1 MDIHEKKE
9 EEKQGYTPDIITRK
23 MTTGLVNAR
32 QRRLCR
38 QNKLSK
44 LTKPTEKELME
55 INCAKENV
63 KSLIGTKY
71 IVEKPKYT
79 NNSNWFPHH
88 LNHNRVKDIV
98 IKHID
103 SSEIKPIEVNELI
116 KNLRKNRKNYIE
128 QQVNNRPNIQTI
140 EKSNNFLERAETY
153 IEPIDENNFRK
164 QEVFYKSSKQI
175 NSNDKIINDI
185 DIRDMRNQSDKILNT
200 SNIFQNTDYNF
211 LNKNTNKI
219 NNEEEKEILF
229 LNFDNDIF
237 RAVVSISDNKL
248 QIIEKWYNDCELIFD
263 IEKSRIS
270 LPNIL
275 FNDKDIEEL
284 NTYINNN
291 LTLDKLNKYLN
302 EFLPCVIQ
310 NLKSTKNLKTFSH
323 FYETNTTKDDVK
335 KEMNPFNIYENELF
349 RPVKKEIKEIKETFV
364 QSKFKLSSYDVDL
377 PEEFSKLAKKNEEDR
392 LSEVGP
398 YNLDYDVLKPSI
410 GDNSC
415 NIEHTYTSNNST
427 LVDVSSFLL
436 DINNKSNKLYT
447 VIISVDYLTSL
458 VLDHSTINNI
468 EIVNEIL
475 DKHPEYGF
483 IRLFTIDTLNENII
497 NHIKTNFDKKTFM
510 DSSEI
515 NLLLKQ
521 TQEFITYSNAYSSKN
536 DELIKEKDSI
546 IRYFKDNFKVNNEID
561 SRVKAST
568 IYDHI
573 LKNKMLVIQRDK
585 LAGFKNRLSQ
595 YLKEIGL
602 NKKRYNDGYYY
613 YGIVDTYNLLKL

>member
-23 MTTGLVNAR
+23 MITGLVNAR

-55 INCAKENV
+55 INCARENV

-71 IVEKPKYT
+71 ISEKPKNT
-79 NNSNWFPHH
+79 NNSNWFPSH
-88 LNHNRVKDIV
+88 LNHNRVKEKV

-103 SSEIKPIEVNELI
+103 NNVKKPIEINELI
-116 KNLRKNRKNYIE
+116 KDLRKNRENYIE
-128 QQVNNRPNIQTI
+128 QQVKEHKKTI
-140 EKSNNFLERAETY
+140 NEYSVFFRAETY
-153 IEPIDENNFRK
+153 IEPIDETNFRK
-164 QEVFYKSSKQI
+164 QEVFYKSSRQI
-175 NSNDKIINDI
+175 NPNDEIINDT
-185 DIRDMRNQSDKILNT
+185 DVRDMRKQSDKILNT
-200 SNIFQNTDYNF
+200 SKIFQNTDCNF
-211 LNKNTNKI
+211 LYKNTNKI

-248 QIIEKWYNDCELIFD
+248 QIIKKWYNDCELIFD
-263 IEKSRIS
+263 IENSRIS

-284 NTYINNN
+284 NTYINKN

-302 EFLPCVIQ
+302 EFLPCVVE
-310 NLKSTKNLKTFSH
+310 NLKLTNKLKSFSH
-323 FYETNTTKDDVK
+323 FYETNTIQDDVK
-335 KEMNPFNIYENELF
+335 KEINIFNINQNEFF
-349 RPVKKEIKEIKETFV
+349 RPVKKENKETFV
-364 QSKFKLSSYDVDL
+364 QSKFKLSLYDINL

-392 LSEVGP
+392 LLEVGS
-398 YNLDYDVLKPSI
+398 YNLDYNALQPSL

-415 NIEHTYTSNNST
+415 NMEHTYTSNNST

-436 DINNKSNKLYT
+436 DINSNSIKSYT

-475 DKHPEYGF
+475 NKNPEYGF
-483 IRLFTIDTLNENII
+483 IKLFTIDTLNENVI
-497 NHIKTNFDKKTFM
+497 NHIKSNFDKKTFM

-536 DELIKEKDSI
+536 DELNKEKDSI
-546 IRYFKDNFKVNNEID
+546 IKYFKDNFKVNNDID

-568 IYDHI
+568 ICDHI
-573 LKNKMLVIQRDK
+573 LKNKMLVIQQDK
-585 LAGFKNRLSQ
+585 IAGFKNRLSQ

-613 YGIVDTYNLLKL
+613 YGIVDIYNLLKL

>member
-23 MTTGLVNAR
+23 MITGLVNAR

-55 INCAKENV
+55 INCARESV

-71 IVEKPKYT
+71 ISEKPKYT
-79 NNSNWFPHH
+79 NNSNWFPSRM
-88 LNHNRVKDIV
+88 NHNRVKEKV

-103 SSEIKPIEVNELI
+103 SNGKKSIEINELI
-116 KNLRKNRKNYIE
+116 KDLRKNRENYIE
-128 QQVNNRPNIQTI
+128 QQVNNHPNLVNIFT
-140 EKSNNFLERAETY
+140 RAEPY

-164 QEVFYKSSKQI
+164 QEVFYKSSRQI
-175 NSNDKIINDI
+175 NPNDEIINDT
-185 DIRDMRNQSDKILNT
+185 DIRDMKKQSNKILNT
-200 SNIFQNTDYNF
+200 SKIFQNTDYNF
-211 LNKNTNKI
+211 LYKNTNKI

-237 RAVVSISDNKL
+237 RAVVSISNNKL

-291 LTLDKLNKYLN
+291 LTVDKLNKYLN
-302 EFLPCVIQ
+302 EFLPCVIE
-310 NLKSTKNLKTFSH
+310 NLKSIKKLKTFSY
-323 FYETNTTKDDVK
+323 FYETNTTLDNDIM
-335 KEMNPFNIYENELF
+335 KEINPFNIYQNELF
-349 RPVKKEIKEIKETFV
+349 RPVKKEIKETFV

-377 PEEFSKLAKKNEEDR
+377 PEEFSKLAKKKEEDR

-398 YNLDYDVLKPSI
+398 YNLDYDALKPSL

-436 DINNKSNKLYT
+436 DINNKSNKSYT

-468 EIVNEIL
+468 EIVYEIL

-483 IRLFTIDTLNENII
+483 IKLFTIDTLNENII

-521 TQEFITYSNAYSSKN
+521 TQEFITYSNAYLSKN
-536 DELIKEKDSI
+536 DELTKEKDSI
-546 IRYFKDNFKVNNEID
+546 IKYFKDNFKVNNEID

-613 YGIVDTYNLLKL
+613 YGIVDIYNLLKL

>member
-9 EEKQGYTPDIITRK
+9 EEKQGYTPDTITRK
-23 MTTGLVNAR
+23 MITGLVNAR

-55 INCAKENV
+55 INCAKESV

-71 IVEKPKYT
+71 ISEKPKYT
-79 NNSNWFPHH
+79 NNSNWFPRH
-88 LNHNRVKDIV
+88 LNHNRVKEKV
-98 IKHID
+98 IKQID
-103 SSEIKPIEVNELI
+103 GNVKKPIEINELI
-116 KNLRKNRKNYIE
+116 KDLRKNRENYIE
-128 QQVNNRPNIQTI
+128 QQVKTYKKTLN
-140 EKSNNFLERAETY
+140 EYSGFFRAEPY

-164 QEVFYKSSKQI
+164 QEVFYKSSRQI
-175 NSNDKIINDI
+175 NPNDEIINDT
-185 DIRDMRNQSDKILNT
+185 DIRDMKKQSNKILNT
-200 SNIFQNTDYNF
+200 SKIFQNTDYNF
-211 LNKNTNKI
+211 LYKNTNKI

-237 RAVVSISDNKL
+237 RAVVSISNNKL

-275 FNDKDIEEL
+275 FNNKDIEEL

-291 LTLDKLNKYLN
+291 LTVDKLNKYLN
-302 EFLPCVIQ
+302 EFLPCVVE
-310 NLKSTKNLKTFSH
+310 NLKSTKKLKTFSY
-323 FYETNTTKDDVK
+323 FYETNSTLDNDVK
-335 KEMNPFNIYENELF
+335 EEMNPFNIYQNDYF
-349 RPVKKEIKEIKETFV
+349 KPVKKEIKETFV

-377 PEEFSKLAKKNEEDR
+377 PEEFSKLAKKKEEDK

-398 YNLDYDVLKPSI
+398 YNLDYDALKPSL

-436 DINNKSNKLYT
+436 DINNKSNKSYT
-447 VIISVDYLTSL
+447 IIISVDYLTSL

-483 IRLFTIDTLNENII
+483 IKLFTIDTLNENII

-536 DELIKEKDSI
+536 DELTKEKDSI
-546 IRYFKDNFKVNNEID
+546 IKYFKDNFKVNNEID

-613 YGIVDTYNLLKL
+613 YGIVDIYNLLKL